1 MKKIPRF
8 GLLVALLLVAVLTV
22 AALPAAVLALA
33 HPIACYG
40 DVTLDFAPAPVGT
53 VIDIYIGADAT
64 PSATT
69 TVTAAGDY
77 DYGPVQLWED
87 DSRHGEALSYTVNGF
102 AATTVP
108 ASPVFGWENQEVDLT
123 AVSGPQPPQVT
134 TNAATGKTHN
144 SATLNGNLD
153 IGEYTSVNVYFEYGL
168 TATYGSMSGVANVG
182 ASGAFSQS
190 IGGLTPSTLY
200 HFRAVADTV
209 LPSNSVSDLGGD
221 LTLTTLVGPDW
232 PHDVSLGTG
241 LNIISTPV
249 WLDSAS
255 DTVSDIIPTGY
266 NGGYRWTG
274 TSFASLTTSYV
285 WKPLEAFYVDV
296 DAGTTAT
303 FVPTTD
309 MKAPNTRTLGSNRWY
324 LIGASPLDG
333 FGTQTMDVVLA
344 GLANNWVNVVKP
356 PLNQAGGSCT
366 VATANTLSL
375 SEFEGALVFVGSA
388 TTRTI
393 VGFCVTPL
401 EP

>member
-1 MKKIPRF
+1 MRKIPRF

-22 AALPAAVLALA
+22 AALPAAVLATS
-33 HPIACYG
+33 HPIACHG
-40 DVTLDFAPAPVGT
+40 DVTLDAAAAPVGT
-53 VIDIYIGADAT
+53 VILIYVGADVT
-64 PSATT
+64 SSATT
-69 TVTAAGDY
+69 TVTTAGE
-77 DYGPVQLWED
+77 YGPVQLWED
-87 DSRHGEALSYTVNGF
+87 DSRHGEALSYTVGGF

-108 ASPVFGWENQEVDLT
+108 ASPVFGWANQDVDLT

-134 TNAATGKTHN
+134 TNAATLVTHN

-153 IGEYTSVNVYFEYGL
+153 IGEYTSVNVYYQYGL
-168 TATYGSMSGVANVG
+168 TTSYGSTSGVANVG

-209 LPSNSVSDLGGD
+209 LPANSVTDLGGD
-221 LTLTTLVGPDW
+221 LTFTTLVGPDW
-232 PHDVSLGTG
+232 PHDVSLGAG
-241 LNIISTPV
+241 LNVISTPV
-249 WLDSAS
+249 WLDSDS
-255 DTVSDIIPTGY
+255 DTVADIIPTGY

-274 TSFASLTTSYV
+274 TTFTSLTTSWV

-309 MKAPNTRTLGSNRWY
+309 MKAPNTRTLASKRWY
-324 LIGASPLDG
+324 LIGSSPLDG

-344 GLANNWVNVVKP
+344 GLGTNWVNVVKP

-366 VATANTLSL
+366 VATASTLSL
-375 SEFEGALVFVGSA
+375 SEFEGAFVYVGA
-388 TTRTI
+388 LTTRTI
-393 VGFCVTPL
+393 VGFCITPL

>member
-33 HPIACYG
+33 NPIACYG
-40 DVTLDFAPAPVGT
+40 DVTLDTAAAPVGT
-53 VIDIYIGADAT
+53 VINIYIGTDVTAT
-64 PSATT
+64 ATT
-69 TVTAAGDY
+69 TVTTAGQ
-77 DYGPVQLWED
+77 YGPVQVWED

-102 AATTVP
+102 AATTDP
-108 ASPVFGWENQEVDLT
+108 ASPVFGWANQEVDLT

-134 TNAATGKTHN
+134 TNAATGETHN

-153 IGEYTSVNVYFEYGL
+153 IGGYTSVNVYFQYGL
-168 TATYGSMSGVANVG
+168 TAAYGSTSGVANVG

-190 IGGLTPSTLY
+190 IGGLTPSTTY

-209 LPSNSVSDLGGD
+209 LPANSVSDLGGD
-221 LTLTTLVGPDW
+221 LTFTTSLGPDW

-241 LNIISTPV
+241 LNIISTPI

-255 DTVSDIIPTGY
+255 DTVSDIIPPADY

-274 TSFASLTTSYV
+274 TSFASLSTSYV

-309 MKAPNTRTLGSNRWY
+309 MKAPNTRVLQSNKWY
-324 LIGASPLDG
+324 LIGSSPLDG

-366 VATANTLSL
+366 LATANTLSL
-375 SEFEGALVFVGSA
+375 SEFEGALVFVGA
-388 TTRTI
+388 GTTRTI
-393 VGFCVTPL
+393 VGFCTTPL